1 MPKRPGGDR
10 ERGWRVLGR
19 ERGKRHSAAP
29 RWGGA
34 SLAVPAP
41 PQSPRGAERS
51 RRCWGITEPG
61 GLMVWGW
68 WGTVGK
74 ERERRGEI
82 PPGWSGGMRSPG
94 ARRGDRALSPVLEP
108 RRQKWL
114 RVGARCWSWASSV
127 PQPPPVTACPWHRG
141 VWGRP
146 TAPVGCAC
154 AAPHGTAPSPFWESL
169 RCSGSVAY

>member
-1 MPKRPGGDR
+1 MESAG
-10 ERGWRVLGR
+10 E
-19 ERGKRHSAAP
+19 GKREEAQRCPSLGGGLLLRSRLLRRAPEVRSAPGDA
-29 RWGGA
+29 GA
-34 SLAVPAP
+34 SP
-41 PQSPRGAERS
+41 S
-51 RRCWGITEPG
+51 RG

-94 ARRGDRALSPVLEP
+94 AMRGDRALSPVLEP